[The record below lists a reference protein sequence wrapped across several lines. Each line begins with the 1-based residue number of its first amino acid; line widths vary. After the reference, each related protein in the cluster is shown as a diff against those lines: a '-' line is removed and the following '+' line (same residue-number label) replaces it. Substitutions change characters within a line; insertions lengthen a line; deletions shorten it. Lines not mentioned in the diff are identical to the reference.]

1 MPKSKKP
8 RKKFVSGNHP
18 IRIPGVE
25 RVKIEDIKKDI
36 ALAELAVR
44 IKLPRGEAS
53 YKDLSNVRDLYN
65 CLAFSLLHRQK
76 AIDQQD
82 ASASCA
88 VLYQAAEDLSTVI
101 KRGIATDHYVC
112 RASEMRS
119 ILSALQTASD
129 FLRDSL
135 DICPSTLLAEF
146 NAALLIKESL
156 PEHGEIVVLK
166 KTSELA
172 YRLALQLQDIRK
184 CDFPAW
190 HRQAIIIL
198 RNHLQAIREK
208 DNDSKD
214 DNT

>member
-1 MPKSKKP
+1 MS
-8 RKKFVSGNHP
+8 
-18 IRIPGVE
+18 
-25 RVKIEDIKKDI
+25 
-36 ALAELAVR
+36 AETAVR

-65 CLAFSLLHRQK
+65 CLSYSLLHRQK
-76 AIDQQD
+76 AIDQQEAE
-82 ASASCA
+82 ASGA

-101 KRGIATDHYVC
+101 KRGTATDHYVC
-112 RASEMRS
+112 RASEMKS

-129 FLRDSL
+129 FITDSL
-135 DICPSTLLAEF
+135 ETCPLTLLAEF

-190 HRQAIIIL
+190 HRQATAAI
-198 RNHLQAIREK
+198 RNHMEAI
-208 DNDSKD
+208 SKGERQ
-214 DNT
+214 

>member
-36 ALAELAVR
+36 SLAELAVR

-65 CLAFSLLHRQK
+65 CLSYSLLHWQK

-82 ASASCA
+82 AEASGA

-101 KRGIATDHYVC
+101 KRGTANDHYVC

-119 ILSALQTASD
+119 ILSALQTAND
-129 FLRDSL
+129 FITDSL
-135 DICPSTLLAEF
+135 ETCPLTLLAEY

-166 KTSELA
+166 KTSEIA
-172 YRLALQLQDIRK
+172 YRLALQIQDIRK

-190 HRQAIIIL
+190 HRQATAIL
-198 RNHLQAIREK
+198 RNHLQAIQEK
-208 DNDSKD
+208 DNDRQH
-214 DNT
+214 